1 MERVLQ
7 GREGEVAYV
16 VPSPR
21 LPATIAANGAA
32 IPAVGLGT
40 GRLRGDVATRAVHA
54 ALDSGYRHIDT
65 AAKYGNEAE
74 VGEAI
79 RSHRLPRDEVFVT
92 TKVLPAPAEDGR
104 VEFAVEASL
113 RRLGLER
120 VDLLLI
126 HWPSRE
132 IGLAE
137 QVAALCR
144 ARRSGMASHIGVC
157 NFPPRW
163 LEAAA
168 EIASEPIVV
177 HQVERHPYFA
187 QEVLAERG
195 RRHGI
200 ATVAFCPLGRGALL
214 EEPAVHAIAQTHG
227 KTAAQVVMRWQLEQ
241 PMNAAVPSS
250 SHPERIAANIDVFD
264 FALSPAELAALA
276 RLERPDG
283 RVVRG
288 PPGYDWDAAP
298 F

>member
-1 MERVLQ
+1 VERVFQ
-7 GREGEVAYV
+7 GRKGEVAFV

-21 LPATIAANGAA
+21 LPATIAANGAV
-32 IPAVGLGT
+32 IPVVGLGT

-65 AAKYGNEAE
+65 AAKYGNETE

-92 TKVLPAPAEDGR
+92 TKVMPALAGDGV

-113 RRLGLER
+113 RRLGLDR

-144 ARRSGMASHIGVC
+144 ARRSGMARHIGVC

-163 LEAAA
+163 LEAAVG
-168 EIASEPIVV
+168 IASEPIAV

-187 QEVLAERG
+187 QESLVERG

-214 EEPAVHAIAQTHG
+214 DEPAVHAISRAHG
-227 KTAAQVVMRWQLEQ
+227 KTPAQVLMRWQLEQ

-250 SHPERIAANIDVFD
+250 SHAERIAANIDVFD
-264 FALSPAELAALA
+264 FALSPEDIAALA